1 MVLVT
6 SGKKGPLAGGDWVD
20 DMLCGVVI
28 ERSKTWVKVAFE
40 TAPDNDELE
49 SETWR

>member
-1 MVLVT
+1 MVLLT
-6 SGKKGPLAGGDWVD
+6 LGKKGPLVGRAWAP

-28 ERSKTWVKVAFE
+28 ERSKTWVKVAFDA
-40 TAPDNDELE
+40 APDRSELE